1 MGTSTIILNTVT
13 SPPKYKVFS
22 LKDSIFGGGTSTTV
36 VVNHYSMVGGIYNWL
51 LKKCLCSSIGHQ
63 CSSLATE
70 LTLF

>member
-36 VVNHYSMVGGIYNWL
+36 VVNHYSMVGGI
-51 LKKCLCSSIGHQ
+51 IG
-63 CSSLATE
+63 
-70 LTLF
+70 F